1 MRTKGLN
8 EFIESVLC
16 DREMQLRLAAIK
28 DRNDFVNSVVAAGAE
43 NGYNLEPNEIKH
55 VMQEN
60 RRLWL
65 ERWI

>member
-1 MRTKGLN
+1 MLTKGLN

-28 DRNDFVNSVVAAGAE
+28 DSNDFVDSAMAAGAE
-43 NGYNLEPNEIKH
+43 NGYKFEPDEIKRI
-55 VMQEN
+55 MQEN